1 MKRIG
6 VVILVL
12 VSCVMFL
19 TSPAMAANL
28 DLSMVQPGDI
38 LLGRNPNAGQ
48 AWNNASY
55 YTHVALVI
63 SKNMTIETLGE
74 NFPNNTVQGYSIT
87 NWADWFKKGLFTR
100 VAVLRVNTSDAN
112 KKAALLKAYGE
123 YGKGYSISP
132 FKSSNMVKHSCCS
145 LIWYAYRYSSGGI
158 DLDCNGGSY
167 IVPDDIS
174 LDDNIIYVSVQG
186 S

>member
-48 AWNNASY
+48 ATITY
-55 YTHVALVI
+55 YTHAALVVDR
-63 SKNMTIETLGE
+63 NTTIEIRGDGYA
-74 NFPNNTVQGYSIT
+74 VDIYSIT
-87 NWADWFKKGLFTR
+87 DWANWFKNGAFTR
-100 VAVLRVNTSDAN
+100 VTILRVKNASSYHTEVAIN
-112 KKAALLKAYGE
+112 KAKEEWGVPYWWKYPLSKFPNPQYH
-123 YGKGYSISP
+123 YC
-132 FKSSNMVKHSCCS
+132 SS
-145 LIWYAYRYSSGGI
+145 L
-158 DLDCNGGSY
+158 
-167 IVPDDIS
+167 
-174 LDDNIIYVSVQG
+174 
-186 S
+186 